1 MKKNLSELPSHFIV
15 DAEVVVVKNQQIKPF
30 HDVTLLLGKKEKPVE
45 QECVIIEISNKLV
58 RMFAYVFLIFFRSI
72 RRLV

>member
-15 DAEVVVVKNQQIKPF
+15 DGEVVVVKNQQIKPF
-30 HDVTLLLGKKEKPVE
+30 HDVTLLLGKKEKQVE
-45 QECVIIEISNKLV
+45 QEFIMIDLSYYLV